1 MNERI
6 AGLYQSPIINQQSTN
21 RIQPNTNSSSVNFGD
36 VLKNV
41 LNNVNKIEN
50 ESDFKT
56 AQLALGKDIE
66 LHDVMISAQ
75 KAAVTIET
83 TVQIQQKVI
92 DAYNEIMR
100 MQV

>member
-1 MNERI
+1 MNQRI
-6 AGLYQSPIINQQSTN
+6 IGLQQNPIINESMN
-21 RIQPNTNSSSVNFGD
+21 RIKPQTNQSSVNFGD
-36 VLKNV
+36 VLKNA
-41 LNNVNKIEN
+41 LNNVSKIEN

-56 AQLALGKDIE
+56 TQLALGKDIE

-75 KAAVTIET
+75 KAAVTIEA

-92 DAYNEIMR
+92 DAYNEVMR